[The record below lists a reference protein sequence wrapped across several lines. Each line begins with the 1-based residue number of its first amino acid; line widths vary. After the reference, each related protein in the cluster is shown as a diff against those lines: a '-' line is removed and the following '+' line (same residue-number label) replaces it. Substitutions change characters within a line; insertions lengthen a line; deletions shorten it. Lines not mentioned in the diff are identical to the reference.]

1 MAKEMIALRKQRYG
15 KKNLATGDRFMVH
28 SSHVAVMEVAGLA
41 RVAPPPEPVKRAYSE
56 RKAPVVPVV
65 PVVVAVA
72 EPETAAETPQEEAKP
87 KRAYQRKDMT
97 AASE

>member
-1 MAKEMIALRKQRYG
+1 MIALRKQRYG
-15 KKNLATGDRFMVH
+15 KKNLVTGDRFMVH
-28 SSHVAVMEVAGLA
+28 SSHVAVLEVAGLA
-41 RVAPPPEPVKRAYSE
+41 RVAPPPEPVKRAYAE
-56 RKAPVVPVV
+56 RKAPVA

-72 EPETAAETPQEEAKP
+72 EPETAVETPKEEAKP